1 MDSCDFEIST
11 YIAMHIKGIY
21 PGTALVGFFYF
32 FFFHLSFGSY
42 LVLDEFE
49 LVLQLEGA
57 HCPNHVVVGVSHVTI
72 KRKS

>member
-21 PGTALVGFFYF
+21 PDTALVGFFYF

-42 LVLDEFE
+42 LVLGGLE
-49 LVLQLEGA
+49 LLEQLEGA
-57 HCPNHVVVGVSHVTI
+57 HCPNHVVVGVSHVGI
-72 KRKS
+72 NRKF